1 MRQMGIFVLFQ
12 YSLLNKL
19 SLVCCSV
26 CTHYVDSRGAKNDVE
41 FGNETEIVVIKKLR
55 EEVFW

>member
-1 MRQMGIFVLFQ
+1 MGIFVLFQ